1 MKVSHVNHLK
11 ALRRKLQKKKSKF
24 IAEHEFKG
32 ADDLV
37 LSQEELADMV
47 KHNQIITVMLHRK
60 LQFPAFQFD
69 EDGRVLAVLQ
79 EHLPRLLN
87 SDRGGWDICFWL
99 FTKQSVTLKRVKPD
113 AGMLSGAS
121 IEEMLELGKQA
132 AEQTEHYV
140 GKPIDAA
147 VSSNQEVFS
156 ACIEHLLNPD
166 YREIPTKEVDWN
178 AYFDVPNNKVDDDE

>member
-1 MKVSHVNHLK
+1 MNHLK

-32 ADDLV
+32 ADDLM

-47 KHNQIITVMLHRK
+47 KHNQIITVILHRK

-69 EDGRVLAVLQ
+69 EHGRVLPVLQ

-121 IEEMLELGKQA
+121 IEEMLEVGKLA
-132 AEQTEHYV
+132 AKLTERYV
-140 GKPIDAA
+140 GRPIDA
-147 VSSNQEVFS
+147 VTGGKTEVFT
-156 ACIEHLLNPD
+156 ACVEYLLNPD
-166 YREIPTKEVDWN
+166 YREIPTK
-178 AYFDVPNNKVDDDE
+178 